1 MLNWRVISFFIV
13 PCSEGSTSTCQ
24 IHQHLAWL
32 TVQRNQFPTCCRDK
46 LGPWY
51 PNTTDRMFIINKLF
65 RFIHNRLKYAVCCN
79 AHSCLRFHKSS
90 VMHSLT
96 SAPASTILPSD
107 FTETTRQVL
116 SSTTTIIRLL
126 LRKYTPIECDLA
138 LGTFRDYS
146 TWNYFLFV

>member
-1 MLNWRVISFFIV
+1 
-13 PCSEGSTSTCQ
+13 
-24 IHQHLAWL
+24 
-32 TVQRNQFPTCCRDK
+32 
-46 LGPWY
+46 
-51 PNTTDRMFIINKLF
+51 MFIINKLF
-65 RFIHNRLKYAVCCN
+65 RSIHNRLKYAVCCN

-96 SAPASTILPSD
+96 SAPASTVLPSD

-146 TWNYFLFV
+146 TWNYFLFVEFFFCVFANGMLYNALPKAHLFLQRAERFYSAAFSSLYQSIITKWHHAVVIED